1 MLEILLGVFQRNWTL
16 YILANIMIGN
26 ELADMSSITAAPSDK
41 INPGIF
47 RKSAFDTKQK
57 LN

>member
-1 MLEILLGVFQRNWTL
+1 
-16 YILANIMIGN
+16 MIGN

>member
-1 MLEILLGVFQRNWTL
+1 MLEILLGVFQKNWTR

-26 ELADMSSITAAPSDK
+26 ELADMSSITTAPSDK

-47 RKSAFDTKQK
+47 RMTAFDTKRT